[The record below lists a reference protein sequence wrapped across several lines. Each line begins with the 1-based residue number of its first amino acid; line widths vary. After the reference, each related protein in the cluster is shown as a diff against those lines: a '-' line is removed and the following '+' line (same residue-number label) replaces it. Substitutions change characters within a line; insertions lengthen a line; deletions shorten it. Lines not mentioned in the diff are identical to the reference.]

1 MKTAMRK
8 KYRQKRA
15 LFKNKSEK
23 RDLQLIKVFSL
34 KRSTES
40 RYDDPVTAKGYG
52 RQLSS
57 IISRIN
63 KTWLVICMSTPLNIH
78 VKTK

>member
-1 MKTAMRK
+1 MKTTMRK
-8 KYRQKRA
+8 KYSKKRA
-15 LFKNKSEK
+15 IFKNKSEK

-40 RYDDPVTAKGYG
+40 RYDDPATAKGYG
-52 RQLSS
+52 SQLSS

-63 KTWLVICMSTPLNIH
+63 KTLLVISPLH
-78 VKTK
+78 